1 MAFEGVGVFLKKK
14 ILQALLVPKNCAVQP
29 RSVSRKK
36 SMLYGRN
43 KYHAYTHFKEKTTKT
58 NMPVPNHAHSPPQK
72 LNDPLGPLS
81 KLGRQ
86 CINVHPALVQ
96 G

>member
-1 MAFEGVGVFLKKK
+1 MAFEGVGVFLKKN
-14 ILQALLVPKNCAVQP
+14 LQALLVPKNCAVQP

-36 SMLYGRN
+36 SMLFGRN

-58 NMPVPNHAHSPPQK
+58 IMPVPNHAHSPPQMTHS
-72 LNDPLGPLS
+72 DPLS